1 MAVWRFGSR
10 SWRALRVYFLFLFFS
25 CLLFAAVYGQPSS
38 SDSAPFGK
46 PGEVCRATLYP
57 KGNPLLEH
65 QPAAALRG
73 SEGKEAK
80 STPVAHPSFF
90 VRSSRHI
97 AEHDFDVVEYVHKK
111 TGITVWSFQTQ
122 PSEEEMVFSICFR
135 TPVTDSYGT
144 PHVLEHAVLEGSVK
158 YPVHSV
164 FTQLGKRSLNTYL
177 NASTWPDRTC
187 FPAASLNPK
196 DLFNLSSVYIDAV
209 FFPLAVRDPRIL
221 AQEGWRYVLSP
232 QAKDQSDV
240 DCGETPDACKLEYSG
255 VVMSEMKGVWADPEE
270 AESRYLLRELFPDVA
285 TYVEDSGGIPEVMSG
300 LDFEHLKKFH
310 KALYTPQN
318 AWITFYGPDDVQA
331 RLQFVDDYFSDPRW
345 DNFQKE
351 DREIRIQHQV
361 AFQAPKYAE
370 YPFASSAST
379 LTDIVVV
386 AWALNPCISSSPS
399 SCVDFDGFTRT
410 AFHVLSHLLMGN
422 KTSPL
427 YKALVDSKLG
437 KSISDPVLWFDVKHP
452 VFGVELKGVEQRD
465 GAAADMEVV
474 VLQTLSTL
482 AVSGFSADEIA
493 DALNSVEFTWREMP
507 REHGQPRGVK
517 FSRLMNDQINYHR
530 DPYMG
535 LMFEADFKAIR
546 KALGRG
552 EKVFEDL
559 INKYLLGNQHRVTLR
574 MKASRTHAAEMEK
587 RERQQLEA
595 VKAKMSKEEL
605 RGLLKLQQELKLLQ
619 VCLLPLQPKS
629 LSLLM
634 RLLLHPFAAF
644 SFVGEEIPLE
654 VNAVGSVP
662 LVTHEISTSGLVYVE
677 VALSLADLRVDDI
690 YYLPLLTRMLE
701 SAGTTELPA
710 GKLLPLI
717 GRTTG
722 GIKASYEFR
731 QNPQNPLAV
740 PHPFDATGVLS
751 PCRLFLQAAKHQ
763 SVDLWCLLHAM
774 LVDTDFGNSSFG
786 EEMIKKLITDREDQ
800 LRRLAFISARRTAEG
815 SFAAASHMQ
824 ELAEGYPS
832 LLFFRDLLKQAE
844 SDWSVVA
851 ARLSSLMRV
860 LLHRKNI
867 AFNVTGDAASLR
879 LSTEGP
885 SRQAMLH
892 FIEALPGGP
901 EQDVTAEAE
910 AFFKPQAFGREP
922 RWAAEAEKRQ
932 LLEGEKKE
940 AYIIPTQVSD
950 LCLTVRLQ
958 APGDPV
964 VGADRVGAS
973 VLDNTFLMSHVRENL
988 GAYGAWLR
996 VNGGGLASFM
1006 TLRDPKLPLS
1016 IKAIRTT
1023 PSVAETWS
1031 RQAKADEL
1039 LEAILPTVGLLDMPL
1054 SAEGKGRKSFWQWVI
1069 GESAA
1074 HRMQFRQE
1082 IINTTAEDV
1091 QAFSQKLRL
1100 ALETSRQAVVMVGPQ
1115 HTAEEVVQEGDELK
1129 FIHVE

>member
-1 MAVWRFGSR
+1 M
-10 SWRALRVYFLFLFFS
+10 YFLLFFLS
-25 CLLFAAVYGQPSS
+25 CVLFVAEYGLPSS
-38 SDSAPFGK
+38 SNNAPIGK

-57 KGNPLLEH
+57 EGNPLLKH

-73 SEGKEAK
+73 SGGKDANL
-80 STPVAHPSFF
+80 TPVTHPAFF
-90 VRSSRHI
+90 IRSSCHI
-97 AEHDFDVVEYVHKK
+97 AEHDFDVVEYVHGK

-135 TPVTDSYGT
+135 TPVADSYGT
-144 PHVLEHAVLEGSVK
+144 PHVLEHAVLQGSVK
-158 YPVHSV
+158 YPVHSI
-164 FTQLGKRSLNTYL
+164 FKELDKRSLNTYL

-187 FPAASLNPK
+187 FPVASLNPK
-196 DLFNLSSVYIDAV
+196 DLFNLSSVYIDLV

-221 AQEGWRYVLSP
+221 AQEGWRYVFSP
-232 QAKDQSDV
+232 QAKDQPEV

-255 VVMSEMKGVWADPEE
+255 VVMSEMKGVWANPDQ
-270 AESRYLLRELFPDVA
+270 AGSRYLLRELFPDVA
-285 TYVEDSGGIPEVMSG
+285 TYAENSGGIPEVMSG

-310 KALYTPQN
+310 AAFYTPRN
-318 AWITFYGPDDVQA
+318 AWITFYGPDDVRA

-361 AFQAPKYAE
+361 AFPAPKYAE
-370 YPFASSAST
+370 YSFASSAST

-386 AWALNPCISSSPS
+386 AWALTPCVSSS

-437 KSISDPVLWFDVKHP
+437 KSVSDPVLWFDVKHP
-452 VFGVELKGVEQRD
+452 VFGVELKGVEHRD
-465 GAAADMEVV
+465 GAAADMEGV
-474 VLQTLSTL
+474 VLQTLSSL
-482 AVSGFSADEIA
+482 AASGFPADEIA
-493 DALNSVEFTWREMP
+493 DALNSVEFRWREKP
-507 REHGQPRGVK
+507 RVQGQPRGVQ
-517 FSRLMNDQINYHR
+517 FSRLMNNQINYHR
-530 DPYMG
+530 DPYMA
-535 LMFEADFKAIR
+535 LTFEADFEAIR

-559 INKYLLGNQHRVTLR
+559 INTYLLGNQHRVTLR
-574 MKASRTHAAEMEK
+574 LKASRTHAAEVEE

-595 VKAKMSKEEL
+595 VKAKMSTEEL
-605 RGLLKLQQELKLLQ
+605 RGLLQLQQELKVLQ
-619 VCLLPLQPKS
+619 EAPPTAEDMQTLPRMELEDINP
-629 LSLLM
+629 
-634 RLLLHPFAAF
+634 
-644 SFVGEEIPLE
+644 VGEEIPLE

-677 VALSLADLRVDDI
+677 VALSLAPLQVDDI
-690 YYLPLLTRMLE
+690 YYLPLLARMLE
-701 SAGTTELPA
+701 SAGTTDLPA
-710 GKLLPLI
+710 QKLLPLI

-740 PHPFDATGVLS
+740 PHPFDATGVL
-751 PCRLFLQAAKHQ
+751 FLSGKASCLH

-774 LVDTDFGNSSFG
+774 LVNTDFDNSSFG
-786 EEMIKKLITDREDQ
+786 EETIKKLITDREDQ
-800 LRRLAFISARRTAEG
+800 MRHLAFISARRTAEG
-815 SFAAASHMQ
+815 SFAAASRMQ

-832 LLFFRDLLKQAE
+832 LLFFRELLKQAE

-860 LLHRKNI
+860 LLHRNNI

-885 SRQAMLH
+885 SREAMLR
-892 FIEALPGGP
+892 FVEALPGGP
-901 EQDVTAEAE
+901 EQEVKAEGE
-910 AFFKPQAFGREP
+910 AVFKPQAFGREP
-922 RWAAEAEKRQ
+922 RWAAEVEERQ
-932 LLEGEKKE
+932 LLEDEKKE
-940 AYIIPTQVSD
+940 AYILATQVSD

-964 VGADRVGAS
+964 VGSDRVGAS

-1091 QAFSQKLRL
+1091 LAFSQKLRL
-1100 ALETSRQAVVMVGPQ
+1100 AFETSKQALVMVGPQ
-1115 HTAEEVVQEGDELK
+1115 HTAEEVVQDGDELK
-1129 FIHVE
+1129 FMHVE